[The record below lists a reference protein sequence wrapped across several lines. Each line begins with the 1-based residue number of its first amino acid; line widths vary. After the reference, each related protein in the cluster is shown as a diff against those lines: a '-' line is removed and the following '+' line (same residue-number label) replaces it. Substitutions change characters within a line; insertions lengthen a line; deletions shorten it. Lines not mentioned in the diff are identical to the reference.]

1 MEQVFRKSFEKI
13 SIDRENQFKST
24 RNFRSN
30 GVMEVYDH
38 AHSAN
43 KLKTRA
49 EVSFWFLDLFSAESE
64 FEARNLEPRTYAP

>member
-1 MEQVFRKSFEKI
+1 MVVSLRFPFFLIGYMEQVFRKSFEKI

-49 EVSFWFLDLFSAESE
+49 EVSF
-64 FEARNLEPRTYAP
+64 